1 MTEGGADEAATSLET
16 FERAL
21 LGGDRRYTRVQV
33 AERAGV
39 PLERANRLWN
49 ALGFVGPGDD
59 AIVFTDDDVRAL
71 AQLAA
76 LVDRG
81 VIDGDAEA
89 SLTRSVGQTMSRL
102 ADWQVRVLRDAV
114 ADPGGDGMADAV
126 AALVPVMQEM
136 QTYVWR
142 RHLAAA
148 AGRLFPVSA
157 ADPTSSTVVVGFADV
172 VGFTRFSRTTGDA
185 ELGAFVE
192 HFEDASSEIVAAH
205 GGRVVKTIGDE
216 VMFVSD
222 APRAAAEVALDL
234 AGRTDADDGFPA
246 LRVGLAYGP
255 VLSRLGDVYGPVVN
269 VAARLTSLARP
280 STVLVDRALHE
291 ALADLPD
298 YDLRRLR
305 RVAVRGYAR
314 LEPWALHR
322 R

>member
-1 MTEGGADEAATSLET
+1 M
-16 FERAL
+16 
-21 LGGDRRYTRVQV
+21 QV

-39 PLERANRLWN
+39 PLERANRLWS

-59 AIVFTDDDVRAL
+59 AVVFTDDDVRAL
-71 AQLAA
+71 AQVAA
-76 LVDRG
+76 MVDQG
-81 VIDGDAEA
+81 VIDRDAEA

-102 ADWQVRVLRDAV
+102 ADWQIRVLRDAV
-114 ADPGGDGMADAV
+114 ADPERAGTEQGGMAEAV
-126 AALVPVMQEM
+126 AALVPVMEQM
-136 QTYVWR
+136 QSYVWR

-157 ADPTSSTVVVGFADV
+157 ADPTSTTVVVGFADV

-205 GGRVVKTIGDE
+205 HGRVVKTIGDE
-216 VMFVSD
+216 VMFVAD
-222 APRAAAEVALDL
+222 DPRGAAGLALDL
-234 AGRTDADDGFPA
+234 VERTDADDGFPA

-280 STVLVDRALHE
+280 SSVLVDRALHE
-291 ALADLPD
+291 ALAEVPD
-298 YDLRRLR
+298 YELRRLR